1 MKIDKLLGISPV
13 RHGKSPGRGAP
24 MKQLHRFDCDWARVP
39 MAARNAV
46 FLLVVQESILAGN
59 NGILIQ

>member
-1 MKIDKLLGISPV
+1 
-13 RHGKSPGRGAP
+13 

-39 MAARNAV
+39 MSARNAV
-46 FLLVVQESILAGN
+46 FLLVVQEAILVGN